1 MDHFNYQSGQLYCE
15 SLLASDM
22 AAEFATPC
30 FVYSKA
36 TLVDHYT
43 RLAEAFAPLDPL
55 ICYSIKSCSNLT
67 ICRTLAA
74 CGAGMDLVSGGELHR
89 ARLAGV
95 DPARCVYAGVG
106 KTDAEIRES
115 LEAGVGWF
123 NIESEAEFE
132 NISAIAA
139 SMNHTCRGALR
150 VNPDV
155 DPHTHRYTTTG
166 KKETKFGVDI
176 ERAKA
181 VFQQFGG
188 DEHCKLSGIHIHLG
202 SPIYSAE
209 PYVESIA
216 KVLRLID
223 ELAER
228 GITIDM
234 LDIGGGFGA
243 DYESDQTP
251 LASEY
256 ANKIVPLLKDRADD
270 GLQIIIEPGRTISA
284 NAGILLLK
292 VLYTKSSGEKT
303 FVICDGG
310 MNVLM
315 RPSHYGAFHFIWPC
329 RVSPEHVPQRRAEN
343 MDLPGLVTADV
354 VGPICET
361 GDFLAIDRKIP
372 PVARGD
378 LLAIFGAGAYGMT
391 MSNRYN
397 SMPLPAEVMV
407 EQTTATLIRRR
418 ETYDD
423 LTAHEVI
430 AGSPS

>member
-1 MDHFNYQSGQLYCE
+1 MDHFNYQSGQLHCE
-15 SLLASDM
+15 SLLVSEIAR
-22 AAEFATPC
+22 EFGTPC

-36 TLVDHYT
+36 TLVNHYT

-67 ICRTLAA
+67 ICRTLAE

-89 ARLAGV
+89 AQLAGV

-106 KTDAEIRES
+106 KTDSEIRES

-132 NISAIAA
+132 NISAIAV
-139 SMNHTCRGALR
+139 SMNRTCRAALR

-176 ERAKA
+176 ERAKE
-181 VFQQFGG
+181 VFERFGG
-188 DEHCKLSGIHIHLG
+188 DEHCKLSGLHIHLG
-202 SPIYSAE
+202 SPIYSAQ
-209 PYVESIA
+209 PYVESIGKA
-216 KVLRLID
+216 LGLID
-223 ELAER
+223 ELVER
-228 GITIDM
+228 GYTIDM
-234 LDIGGGFGA
+234 LDLGGGFGA
-243 DYESDQTP
+243 DYVTDQTP

-256 ANKIVPLLKDRADD
+256 ASEIVPLLQDRVNN

-292 VLYTKSSGEKT
+292 VLYTKSSGDKT

-329 RVSPEHVPQRRAEN
+329 RVSSEHVPALRAEN
-343 MDLPGLVTADV
+343 MDLPGLITADV

-372 PVARGD
+372 PMKRGD
-378 LLAIFGAGAYGMT
+378 LVAIFGAGAYGMT

-418 ETYDD
+418 EMYDD